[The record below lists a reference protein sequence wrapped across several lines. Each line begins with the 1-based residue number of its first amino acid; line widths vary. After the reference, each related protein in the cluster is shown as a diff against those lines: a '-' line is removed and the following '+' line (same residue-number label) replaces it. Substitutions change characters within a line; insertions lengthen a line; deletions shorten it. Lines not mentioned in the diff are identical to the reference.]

1 MSSNSRMTRS
11 KGPAEELSLPPTRMR
26 KDVSTANEEEKY
38 TQGQV
43 QANVASQQRTVDMQ
57 SPFARPGSRAGTCTT
72 PASEGGV
79 LPTASNPFAR
89 PDSRASFAQ
98 PEPTSPQSSVS
109 SSSDNQLQED
119 VNMSVSW
126 DLVDTDTDAE
136 VANINASL
144 PHKTVTDQHST
155 GSTNTTRNNAVD
167 LRNEINTLYNQDFFV
182 ADTTGRRLSQV
193 TDKSNYSSLLP
204 NGNAAIRLRLPDL
217 LIYLKTDTYLVD
229 VKTGHHYAVYHNHI
243 EKMSVLPK
251 LYSAWP
257 YRQLLQAIHD
267 DAVRFGVNSP
277 EPAASKQSAPVQQP
291 SSSIDS
297 DVQAA
302 QEQQPSPCLPTIV
315 KFEPPSFNLQIPK
328 KMLTRAERD
337 QVLRNHMTA
346 ASSTFNKVAVLEDL
360 RRKEPHNAAHYKE
373 VQRVQRNQHIQVAIK
388 LQHMLEADNEF
399 RQSAGLPQL
408 DLPEHLWMVRN
419 MDTAPVREQHFTAIC
434 SEVEVLR
441 QQLKGKGVY
450 PAPPNYMN
458 INQQNVH
465 FQPIHP
471 AKVSPLQ
478 PQDRLFFDPLLST
491 TTESTGSQQGSVHDS
506 TQNCNNTPPK
516 VHTPS
521 PRIQE
526 LTIPP
531 TPYVNQAAVEQH
543 KRTQSPSVPPRNIA
557 TIAPPPRESQ
567 QANVAQETLITLAT
581 SQTSSPQ
588 AQNDLTTSPQRP
600 KKSKSKDGR
609 GIKQSKNVNATDIAQ
624 VCWRCGEPGHKKRD
638 CRKPPFCGKC
648 RKEGHV
654 PALCPMNTGPTLPS
668 PQQQQADKFSNPTNQ
683 CVHCGGYHVPGS
695 CPVRYQ
701 PKATSSTTHYSPP
714 PQRTGNNDVASGQ
727 VRGQVT
733 PQVSPLAQVNTLA
746 QPTRSNSFP
755 PPPYFPIPFP
765 PPPVPPSN
773 ASIAPSAPASDL
785 SAAISL
791 MTNAVNQGNANTTNI
806 TNALQ
811 RTTTQ
816 FADALQKTIQRGVE
830 AQAEENRNARLDKQ
844 FDKIKI
850 FDGSNPAECHP
861 WLEEVHAL
869 CSQTGRP
876 FKEMLLLCAGQ
887 AVRNFILDMAP
898 DATDEQ
904 IKNDLITGYSDLQG
918 LGCKQAA
925 YDNIAQRPDEPVR
938 SYIVRYSRLFKLLN
952 GTAPNEVRMRT
963 TSMHFVNSLRGY
975 LSSKVENRLLGMNDR
990 NYSLGDTFTV
1000 ALQCELKAIAS
1011 ERRHNKRNAITINNV
1026 HTEDQDYHQLED
1038 TQEVHVRN
1046 PNYKGKNYDPNYQAR
1061 KAEGKQHPQLA
1072 TSNNPYK
1079 APAARPAA
1087 THNNDLARSSDI
1099 AGEVTLKTTV
1109 DGYQLL
1115 KMNEL
1120 IKNAAAWRAR
1130 MPRTNRFDKYFD
1142 KETTKTTPKVQINSA
1157 TLQVMGQ
1164 TAKDCGYTKEEF
1176 IEAVEMYEHFGN
1188 IDLED
1193 VPTPSPQD

>member
-1 MSSNSRMTRS
+1 MTRS

-26 KDVSTANEEEKY
+26 KDVSTVKEGEENA
-38 TQGQV
+38 QGQV
-43 QANVASQQRTVDMQ
+43 QANEQNQPTTADMP

-72 PASEGGV
+72 PASEGGM
-79 LPTASNPFAR
+79 PPIASNPFAR
-89 PDSRASFAQ
+89 PDSRAGFAP

-109 SSSDNQLQED
+109 SRSDNQLQED

-136 VANINASL
+136 VANINLSFT
-144 PHKTVTDQHST
+144 HKTVTDPKTTDSI
-155 GSTNTTRNNAVD
+155 NTRQNKAVA
-167 LRNEINTLYNQDFFV
+167 LNNEINTLYNQDFFV

-204 NGNAAIRLRLPDL
+204 NGNAALQLRLPDL

-229 VKTGHHYAVYHNHI
+229 VKTGHHYAVYHNRI

-267 DAVRFGVNSP
+267 DAVRFGINSP
-277 EPAASKQSAPVQQP
+277 EPATSKQSAPVAQP
-291 SSSIDS
+291 SSSIDR
-297 DVQAA
+297 DVHTANKQH
-302 QEQQPSPCLPTIV
+302 PSPCMPTIV
-315 KFEPPSFNLQIPK
+315 NYEPPSFNLQISK
-328 KMLTRAERD
+328 RMLTRSERD

-346 ASSTFNKVAVLEDL
+346 TNTTFNKVAVLEDL
-360 RRKEPHNAAHYKE
+360 MRQEPHNAAHYKE
-373 VQRVQRNQHIQVAIK
+373 VQRIQKNQHIQVAIK
-388 LQHMLEADNEF
+388 LQHMLEADDEF
-399 RQSAGLPQL
+399 RQTAGLPQL
-408 DLPEHLWMVRN
+408 DLPEHLWTVRN
-419 MDTAPVREQHFTAIC
+419 MDTAPIREQHFMAIS

-441 QQLKGKGVY
+441 QQLKVKGMY
-450 PAPPNYMN
+450 PAPPNYMQ

-465 FQPIHP
+465 FQPIQP
-471 AKVSPLQ
+471 AKLSPLQ

-491 TTESTGSQQGSVHDS
+491 TTGSTGSQSDS
-506 TQNCNNTPPK
+506 THNPTQDCSSAPPK

-521 PRIQE
+521 PRIPE
-526 LTIPP
+526 PTIPP

-543 KRTQSPSVPPRNIA
+543 MRMQSPSVPPTNI
-557 TIAPPPRESQ
+557 TTVAPPPRESPK
-567 QANVAQETLITLAT
+567 ASVAQETLITLAT
-581 SQTSSPQ
+581 SQTTPPQ
-588 AQNDLTTSPQRP
+588 AQNQLTTSPQWPRT
-600 KKSKSKDGR
+600 SKSKDGR
-609 GIKQSKNVNATDIAQ
+609 GIKQSKSVNTTDTAQ

-654 PALCPMNTGPTLPS
+654 PALCHLSTGPTLPS
-668 PQQQQADKFSNPTNQ
+668 PLQQQVDKFSNSTNQ
-683 CVHCGGYHVPGS
+683 CIHCGRDHVPGS

-701 PKATSSTTHYSPP
+701 PKATASTSHYGSPK
-714 PQRTGNNDVASGQ
+714 QRTATVASGQ
-727 VRGQVT
+727 VRSQVT
-733 PQVSPLAQVNTLA
+733 PQVSPLAQVNSLA

-806 TNALQ
+806 TDALQ
-811 RTTTQ
+811 KTTTQ

-887 AVRNFILDMAP
+887 AVRDFILDMAP

-925 YDNIAQRPDEPVR
+925 YDNIAQRPEEPVR

-1011 ERRHNKRNAITINNV
+1011 ERRHNKRNTITINNV

-1061 KAEGKQHPQLA
+1061 KAEGKQQLQLE
-1072 TSNNPYK
+1072 TTNNQYN

-1087 THNNDLARSSDI
+1087 NHNNDLARSSDI

-1130 MPRTNRFDKYFD
+1130 MPKANRFDKYFD
-1142 KETTKTTPKVQINSA
+1142 KETTKATPKVQINTA

-1164 TAKDCGYTKEEF
+1164 SAKDCGYTKEEF

-1188 IDLED
+1188 IELED
-1193 VPTPSPQD
+1193 VQTPSPQD

>member
-1 MSSNSRMTRS
+1 MTRS

-119 VNMSVSW
+119 VNTSVSW

-144 PHKTVTDQHST
+144 PHKTVTDQNST

-193 TDKSNYSSLLP
+193 ADKSNYSSLLP

-229 VKTGHHYAVYHNHI
+229 VKTGHHYAVYHNRI

-408 DLPEHLWMVRN
+408 DLPEHLWTVRN

-458 INQQNVH
+458 VNQQNVH

-491 TTESTGSQQGSVHDS
+491 TTESTGSQQDSVHDS

-648 RKEGHV
+648 RKEGQV

-683 CVHCGGYHVPGS
+683 CVHCGGNHVPGS

-701 PKATSSTTHYSPP
+701 PKATSSMTHYRPP
-714 PQRTGNNDVASGQ
+714 PQRTENNDVASGQ

-887 AVRNFILDMAP
+887 AVRDFILDMAP

-952 GTAPNEVRMRT
+952 GTAPNEVSMRT

-1011 ERRHNKRNAITINNV
+1011 ERRHNNRNAITINNV

-1061 KAEGKQHPQLA
+1061 KAEGKQHTQLA

>member
-1 MSSNSRMTRS
+1 MTRS

-57 SPFARPGSRAGTCTT
+57 SPFARPGSRAGTCTM

-79 LPTASNPFAR
+79 LPTASNPFAQ

-119 VNMSVSW
+119 VNTSVSW

-193 TDKSNYSSLLP
+193 VDKSNYSSLLP

-229 VKTGHHYAVYHNHI
+229 VKTGHHYAVYHNRI

-373 VQRVQRNQHIQVAIK
+373 VQLVQRNQHIQVAIK

-543 KRTQSPSVPPRNIA
+543 KRTQLPSVPPRNIA
-557 TIAPPPRESQ
+557 IIAPPPRESQ

-654 PALCPMNTGPTLPS
+654 PALCP
-668 PQQQQADKFSNPTNQ
+668 
-683 CVHCGGYHVPGS
+683 
-695 CPVRYQ
+695 
-701 PKATSSTTHYSPP
+701 
-714 PQRTGNNDVASGQ
+714 
-727 VRGQVT
+727 
-733 PQVSPLAQVNTLA
+733 SPLAQVNTLA

-791 MTNAVNQGNANTTNI
+791 MMNAVNQGNANTTNI

-887 AVRNFILDMAP
+887 AVRDFILDMAP

-975 LSSKVENRLLGMNDR
+975 LSSKVENRLLGMNER

-1099 AGEVTLKTTV
+1099 AGEVTLKMTV

-1120 IKNAAAWRAR
+1120 IKNAAAWRVR

-1164 TAKDCGYTKEEF
+1164 MAKDCGYTKEEF

>member
-1 MSSNSRMTRS
+1 MTRS

-57 SPFARPGSRAGTCTT
+57 SPFAQPGSWAGTCTT

-119 VNMSVSW
+119 VNTSVSW

-193 TDKSNYSSLLP
+193 ADKSNYSSLLP

-217 LIYLKTDTYLVD
+217 LIYLKTDTYLID
-229 VKTGHHYAVYHNHI
+229 VKTGHHYAVYHNRI
-243 EKMSVLPK
+243 KKMSVLPK

-328 KMLTRAERD
+328 KMLSRAERD

-408 DLPEHLWMVRN
+408 DLPEHLWTVRN

-450 PAPPNYMN
+450 PAPPNYMT

-543 KRTQSPSVPPRNIA
+543 KRTQSPSVPPGNIA

-588 AQNDLTTSPQRP
+588 AQNDLTTSPQWP

-638 CRKPPFCGKC
+638 CHKPPFCGKC

-654 PALCPMNTGPTLPS
+654 PALCPMNMGPTLPS

-683 CVHCGGYHVPGS
+683 CVHCGGNHVPGS

-887 AVRNFILDMAP
+887 AVRDFILDMAP

-975 LSSKVENRLLGMNDR
+975 LSSKVENRLLGMNER

-1011 ERRHNKRNAITINNV
+1011 ERRHNNRNAITINNV

-1079 APAARPAA
+1079 APAA

-1130 MPRTNRFDKYFD
+1130 TPRTNRFDKYFD